1 MNEISKKDASLGNKK
16 DNRVFLTSKQK
27 CAIALVEYVKPTHFI
42 TLSLNQARRIGD
54 QYHGTWARGD
64 DAIYSHTHDGF
75 MQSLS
80 KRLCS
85 RTVWEFH
92 RPILRSAC
100 VLEGGRKGVR
110 NHLHMIVAKP
120 DHVDEEKFRIMAIRT
135 AVNNAW
141 IMNGPHAVNIQQIA
155 DNMEAINA
163 ACYSVK
169 QGLERLTLS

>member
-1 MNEISKKDASLGNKK
+1 MNDISIKDSSLFKKK
-16 DNRVFLTSKQK
+16 DNRILLTSKQK
-27 CAIALVEYVKPTHFI
+27 CALALVEYVKPTHFI

-54 QYHGTWARGD
+54 QHRGAWARGD
-64 DAIYSHTHDGF
+64 DAIYSDTHDGF

-80 KRLCS
+80 KRLCP

-100 VLEGGRKGVR
+100 VVEGGRKGVR

-120 DHVDEEKFRIMAIRT
+120 DDVDEEKFRIMAVRT

-163 ACYSVK
+163 AYYSIK

>member
-1 MNEISKKDASLGNKK
+1 MNEVLYKAPLINVKK
-16 DNRVFLTSKQK
+16 NRITNLTLTQRY
-27 CAIALVEYVKPTHFI
+27 ALALVEYVKPTHFI

-64 DAIYSHTHDGF
+64 DAIYSETHNGF

-85 RTVWEFH
+85 RTIWEFH
-92 RPILRSAC
+92 RPILRSVC
-100 VLEGGRKGVR
+100 VVEGGRKFVR

-120 DHVDEEKFRIMAIRT
+120 DDVDEVKFRVMTIRT

-141 IMNGPHAVNIQQIA
+141 IMKGPHAIHIQQIA
-155 DNMEAINA
+155 DNMAAINA
-163 ACYSVK
+163 AFYSVK
-169 QGLERLTLS
+169 QSLERLTLS

>member
-1 MNEISKKDASLGNKK
+1 MSDISEKSVSLDVLKNAQA
-16 DNRVFLTSKQK
+16 NLTLKQRY
-27 CAIALVEYVKPTHFI
+27 ALALVEYVKPTHFI

-64 DAIYSHTHDGF
+64 DAIYSETHNGF

-100 VLEGGRKGVR
+100 VVEGGHKFVR

-120 DHVDEEKFRIMAIRT
+120 DDVDEEKFRVMVIRT

-141 IMNGPHAVNIQQIA
+141 IMKGPHAVDIQEIA
-155 DNMEAINA
+155 DNMDAINA
-163 ACYSVK
+163 AYYSVK
-169 QGLERLTLS
+169 QSLERLTLS

>member
-1 MNEISKKDASLGNKK
+1 MDDISCQTAPLEVIKNGSKN
-16 DNRVFLTSKQK
+16 LTLKQRY
-27 CAIALVEYVKPTHFI
+27 ALALVEYVKPTHFI

-54 QYHGTWARGD
+54 KYRGTWVRGD
-64 DAIYSHTHDGF
+64 DAIYSETHNGF

-85 RTVWEFH
+85 RTIWEFH

-100 VLEGGRKGVR
+100 VVEGGRKFVR

-120 DHVDEEKFRIMAIRT
+120 DDVDEQKFRIMAIRT

-141 IMNGPHAVNIQQIA
+141 IMKGPHAVNIQQVT
-155 DNMEAINA
+155 DNVEAINA
-163 ACYSVK
+163 AYYSVK
-169 QGLERLTLS
+169 QSLERLTLS